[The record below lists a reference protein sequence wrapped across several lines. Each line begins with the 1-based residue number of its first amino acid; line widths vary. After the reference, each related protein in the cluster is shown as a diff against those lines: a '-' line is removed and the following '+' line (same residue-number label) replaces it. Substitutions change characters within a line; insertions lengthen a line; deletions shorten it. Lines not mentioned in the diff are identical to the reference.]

1 MKRIAA
7 LSFSILF
14 AVAAS
19 NAAFAADA
27 GELIGAWNV
36 ESFDGQP
43 PDPTVKMTVTFV
55 DEDTMTR
62 GVVLNG
68 EDLGTEEIRYEATD
82 DGTLTLYSDDEP
94 DGVTLRW
101 EIDDAGKLH
110 LIYEEDGESEEMVLG
125 RI

>member
-1 MKRIAA
+1 MKRLATLSMVGLLLMTAA
-7 LSFSILF
+7 TS
-14 AVAAS
+14 
-19 NAAFAADA
+19 AFAADA
-27 GELIGAWNV
+27 GDLIGAWNV

-43 PDPTVKMTVTFV
+43 PDPSVKMIVTFV
-55 DEDTMTR
+55 DEDTLTR

-82 DGTLTLYSDDEP
+82 DGSITLYSDDEP
-94 DGVTLRW
+94 DSVTLSW

-110 LIYEEDGESEEMVLG
+110 LVYEEDGESEEMVLG

>member
-1 MKRIAA
+1 MKRFAA
-7 LSFSILF
+7 LSCVTLMML
-14 AVAAS
+14 AAAGS
-19 NAAFAADA
+19 ALAADV
-27 GELIGAWNV
+27 GDLIGAWNV

-43 PDPTVKMTVTFV
+43 PDPSVKMTVTFV

-82 DGTLTLYSDDEP
+82 DGSITLYSDDEP
-94 DGVTLRW
+94 DGVTLSW
-101 EIDDAGKLH
+101 EIDDAGKLR
-110 LIYEEDGESEEMVLG
+110 LVYEEDGESEEMVLG